1 MQGHEPALHWIK
13 DQKPNLINTLIDW
26 SNINSGSFHPQ
37 GIERQA
43 QAIQTLFSN
52 LGAQLQTF
60 ALEPLRTLSDQAQ
73 LNEFPVGPLLKY
85 SKRPHAPK
93 QILLTGH
100 MDTVFPEDSAFQSAR
115 LEGDKLFGPGVVD
128 MKGGILVMYAALMAL
143 EQSPFAD
150 QIGWE
155 IIFNPDEEIGSI
167 GSAPYLR
174 EAAQGKDF
182 GLIFEPAMDEHG
194 CVVDK
199 RKGSGKIAVAVTG
212 VAAHAGRDFHS
223 GINAITAMSDFILQV
238 DQLNGQR
245 EGFTLNVGKLVGGI
259 AENVVPE
266 HAVARLDIRY
276 EDVNDR
282 QWLMNEMDKILE
294 RWKKNHKASIQIE
307 PVFTRDPK
315 NLNPKYQELL
325 AQVILTGKA
334 LNQSI
339 ATKHSGGVCD
349 GNILASAGLVN
360 VDTLGVLG
368 GGLHSESEFML
379 TDSLVTRAQLTAL
392 LLMRYAAG
400 EWSFSHA

>member
-1 MQGHEPALHWIK
+1 MQGHEPALQWIK
-13 DQKPNLINTLIDW
+13 DQKPNLIETLIRW
-26 SNINSGSFHPQ
+26 SNINSGSFHVE
-37 GIERQA
+37 GIKA
-43 QAIQTLFSN
+43 QAEAIKALFSH
-52 LGAQLQTF
+52 LGADLQTF
-60 ALEPLRTLSDQAQ
+60 SLEPLSTLSDQAQ
-73 LNEFPVGPLLKY
+73 LNHFPIGPLLKY
-85 SKRPHAPK
+85 TKRPNAPK

-100 MDTVFPEDSAFQSAR
+100 MDTVFPEDSPFQTAR

-155 IIFNPDEEIGSI
+155 IIFNPDEEIGSL

-212 VAAHAGRDFHS
+212 VAAHAGRDFHK
-223 GINAITAMSDFILQV
+223 GVNAITGLADFILQM
-238 DQLNGQR
+238 DKLNGQR
-245 EGFTLNVGKLVGGI
+245 EGFTLNVGKFIGGI

-282 QWLMNEMDKILE
+282 AWLMAHLE
-294 RWKKNHKASIQIE
+294 EALSLWKSTHKASIQVE
-307 PVFTRDPK
+307 PIFTRDPK
-315 NLNPKYQELL
+315 NLNPKTQELL
-325 AQVILTGKA
+325 DQIIITGQA
-334 LNQSI
+334 LNQTI
-339 ATKHSGGVCD
+339 TTKPSGGVCD

-379 TDSLVTRAQLTAL
+379 TESLVTRAQLTAL

-400 EWSFSHA
+400 LWSFTHA

>member
-1 MQGHEPALHWIK
+1 MHGHEPALEWIK
-13 DQKPNLINTLIDW
+13 SQKSNLIETLINW
-26 SNINSGSFHPQ
+26 SNINSGSFHVA
-37 GIERQA
+37 GIIRQA
-43 QAIQTLFSN
+43 EAIKDLFKN
-52 LGAQLQTF
+52 LGADLETF
-60 ALEPLRTLSDQAQ
+60 TLDPLRTLSDQAEL
-73 LNEFPVGPLLKY
+73 LNFPVGPLLRY
-85 SKRPHAPK
+85 TKRPHAPK

-100 MDTVFPEDSAFQSAR
+100 MDTVFPDDSPFQFAR

-143 EQSPFAD
+143 EQSPFAE

-167 GSAPYLR
+167 GSAPHLR
-174 EAAQGKDF
+174 DAARGKDF

-212 VAAHAGRDFHS
+212 VAAHAGRDFHK
-223 GINAITAMSDFILQV
+223 GVNAITGLSDFILQM
-238 DQLNGQR
+238 DKLNGQR
-245 EGFTLNVGKLVGGI
+245 EGFTLNVGKVVGGI
-259 AENVVPE
+259 AENVVAE
-266 HAVARLDIRY
+266 HAVARLDVRY

-282 QWLMNEMDKILE
+282 EWLMGHLE
-294 RWKKNHKASIQIE
+294 KAIADWKTRHKASIQIE

-315 NLNPKYQELL
+315 NITAKYQQLL
-325 AQVILTGKA
+325 DQVILTGKA

-339 ATKHSGGVCD
+339 ATKPSGGVCD

-368 GGLHSESEFML
+368 GGLHSEQEFML

-392 LLMRYAAG
+392 LIMRYAAG
-400 EWSFSHA
+400 EWSFKHA

>member
-1 MQGHEPALHWIK
+1 MQGHLPALDWIK
-13 DQKPNLINTLIDW
+13 NQKSDLVGTLIKW
-26 SNINSGSFHPQ
+26 SNINSGSFHIA
-37 GIERQA
+37 GVRRQA
-43 QAIQTLFSN
+43 EAIQILFNN
-52 LGAQLQTF
+52 LGAELEIF
-60 ALEPLRTLSDQAQ
+60 EVEPLRTLSDQAQ
-73 LNEFPVGPLLKY
+73 ILNFPIGPLLKY
-85 SKRPHAPK
+85 TKRPEAKK

-100 MDTVFPEDSAFQSAR
+100 LDTVFPEDSFFQTAH

-143 EQSPFAD
+143 EKSPYAD

-155 IIFNPDEEIGSI
+155 IIFNPDEEIGSL
-167 GSAPYLR
+167 GSAPYLK

-212 VAAHAGRDFHS
+212 IAAHAGRDFHK
-223 GINAITAMSDFILQV
+223 GVNAITALSDFLLTM
-238 DQLNGQR
+238 DKLNGQR
-245 EGFTLNVGKLVGGI
+245 EGFTLNVGKVVGGI

-276 EDVNDR
+276 EETGARD
-282 QWLMNEMDKILE
+282 WLMNYLNEAVAD
-294 RWKKNHKASIQIE
+294 WKKRHKATIQIE

-315 NLNPKYQELL
+315 NMDKKYQQLL
-325 AQVILTGKA
+325 DQVILTGKS
-334 LNQSI
+334 LNQTI
-339 ATKHSGGVCD
+339 HTKSSGGVCD

-368 GGLHSESEFML
+368 GGLHSEQEFML
-379 TDSLVTRAQLTAL
+379 TDSLVSRAQLTAL
-392 LLMRYAAG
+392 LIMRYAAG
-400 EWSFSHA
+400 EWSFDHA